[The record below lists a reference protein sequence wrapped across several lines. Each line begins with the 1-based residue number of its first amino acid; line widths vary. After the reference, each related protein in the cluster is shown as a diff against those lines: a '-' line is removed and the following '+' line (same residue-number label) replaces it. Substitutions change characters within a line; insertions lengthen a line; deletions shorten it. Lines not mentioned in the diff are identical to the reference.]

1 MDDNQPPSYGR
12 SGRYPLRNRLS
23 RDGEVV
29 TSNTEPSA
37 QRLQAATAANDI
49 YPHLTG
55 KADSGNNAAIED
67 GISKRVA
74 TDKNATLPPRGQSP
88 SARRSKRSADAAGLT
103 ASTAAHLSKRPHIEA
118 STSDLIA
125 ISRSPHAATN
135 PSGVS
140 ATVVRARSSP
150 SIPSSHEGSIA
161 NSQDVERSIMSLEDL
176 KEENSSLKKKL
187 DHIKEAMKEQVTKAS
202 HNQIV
207 AALKQQQQASQ
218 EQHARA
224 LADILLQQETAEE
237 EKASIARH
245 FAKVMQSVHTT
256 AQTVTQVQKTQR
268 LISQQIEKTEAATE
282 KFKNDAEDAW
292 IEEDAKYEKQELETV
307 LQQDVPRLLSG
318 VKEMGEK
325 FRGIIDDY
333 EQSPADVRDAVDAAG
348 ISESLYDAD

>member
-1 MDDNQPPSYGR
+1 
-12 SGRYPLRNRLS
+12 
-23 RDGEVV
+23 
-29 TSNTEPSA
+29 
-37 QRLQAATAANDI
+37 
-49 YPHLTG
+49 
-55 KADSGNNAAIED
+55 
-67 GISKRVA
+67 
-74 TDKNATLPPRGQSP
+74 
-88 SARRSKRSADAAGLT
+88 
-103 ASTAAHLSKRPHIEA
+103 
-118 STSDLIA
+118 
-125 ISRSPHAATN
+125 
-135 PSGVS
+135 
-140 ATVVRARSSP
+140 
-150 SIPSSHEGSIA
+150 
-161 NSQDVERSIMSLEDL
+161 MSLEDL

-292 IEEDAKYEKQELETV
+292 IEEDAKYEKQ
-307 LQQDVPRLLSG
+307 
-318 VKEMGEK
+318 
-325 FRGIIDDY
+325 
-333 EQSPADVRDAVDAAG
+333 
-348 ISESLYDAD
+348 

>member
-118 STSDLIA
+118 
-125 ISRSPHAATN
+125 
-135 PSGVS
+135 
-140 ATVVRARSSP
+140 
-150 SIPSSHEGSIA
+150 
-161 NSQDVERSIMSLEDL
+161 
-176 KEENSSLKKKL
+176 
-187 DHIKEAMKEQVTKAS
+187 
-202 HNQIV
+202 
-207 AALKQQQQASQ
+207 
-218 EQHARA
+218 
-224 LADILLQQETAEE
+224 
-237 EKASIARH
+237 
-245 FAKVMQSVHTT
+245 
-256 AQTVTQVQKTQR
+256 
-268 LISQQIEKTEAATE
+268 
-282 KFKNDAEDAW
+282 
-292 IEEDAKYEKQELETV
+292 
-307 LQQDVPRLLSG
+307 
-318 VKEMGEK
+318 
-325 FRGIIDDY
+325 
-333 EQSPADVRDAVDAAG
+333 
-348 ISESLYDAD
+348 